1 MSRAPA
7 PSRALTTSCTVTL
20 HREHMRIAI
29 AGKGGTGKTTIA
41 GTLAR
46 MMARTGREVLAI
58 DADTNPN
65 LASVLGISP
74 ERAHEIVGLP
84 RNLMQRQTSEDGTTK
99 VVFTADPEALIRE
112 FAVRGPDNVQLM
124 VMGKVGHGGAG

>member
-1 MSRAPA
+1 
-7 PSRALTTSCTVTL
+7 
-20 HREHMRIAI
+20 MRIAI

-46 MMARTGREVLAI
+46 VLARGEREVLAI

-65 LASVLGISP
+65 LASVLGIPAS
-74 ERAHEIVGLP
+74 RAQEIVGLP
-84 RNLMQRQTSEDGTTK
+84 RTLMERTTNEDGTTK
-99 VVFTADPEALIRE
+99 MVFTANPEDVLSE
-112 FAVRGPDNVQLM
+112 YGVVGPDGVRLM

>member
-1 MSRAPA
+1 
-7 PSRALTTSCTVTL
+7 
-20 HREHMRIAI
+20 MRIAI

-46 MMARTGREVLAI
+46 ALARTAGKREVLAI

-65 LASVLGISP
+65 LASVLGLPS
-74 ERAHEIVGLP
+74 AKAQEIVSLP
-84 RNLMQRQTSEDGTTK
+84 RNLMERRTNEDGTTRT
-99 VVFTADPEALIRE
+99 VFVADPEEVLRQYG
-112 FAVRGPDNVQLM
+112 VQGPDKVKLL

>member
-1 MSRAPA
+1 
-7 PSRALTTSCTVTL
+7 
-20 HREHMRIAI
+20 MRIAV

-46 MMARTGREVLAI
+46 ALARRNREVLAI

-65 LASVLGISP
+65 LASVLGIP
-74 ERAHEIVGLP
+74 AARAREIVGLP
-84 RNLMQRQTSEDGTTK
+84 RNLMERRTNEDGTVRT
-99 VVFTADPEALIRE
+99 VFTADPEQVLRDYGVE
-112 FAVRGPDNVQLM
+112 GPDKVKLL

>member
-1 MSRAPA
+1 
-7 PSRALTTSCTVTL
+7 
-20 HREHMRIAI
+20 MRIAI

-46 MMARTGREVLAI
+46 ALARTGREVLAI

-74 ERAHEIVGLP
+74 ERAAAMATLP
-84 RNLMQRQTSEDGTTK
+84 RNLMQRQTNEDGTTQ
-99 VVFTADPEALIRE
+99 VVFTADPETLIKD
-112 FAVRGPDNVQLM
+112 FAIRGPDDVQLM

>member
-1 MSRAPA
+1 
-7 PSRALTTSCTVTL
+7 
-20 HREHMRIAI
+20 MRIAI

-46 MMARTGREVLAI
+46 TLARTGRKVLAI

-74 ERAHEIVGLP
+74 EQAQEIVGLP

-99 VVFTADPEALIRE
+99 VIFTADPEALIEE
-112 FAVRGPDNVQLM
+112 FAIRGPDGVQHM
-124 VMGKVGHGGAG
+124 VMGRVGHGGAG

>member
-1 MSRAPA
+1 
-7 PSRALTTSCTVTL
+7 
-20 HREHMRIAI
+20 MRIAI

-46 MMARTGREVLAI
+46 TLARTGREVLAI

-65 LASVLGISP
+65 LASVLGISL
-74 ERAHEIVGLP
+74 ERAAAMATLP
-84 RNLMQRQTSEDGTTK
+84 RNLMQRQTNEDGTTQ
-99 VVFTADPEALIRE
+99 VVFTADPETLIKD
-112 FAVRGPDNVQLM
+112 FAIRGPDDVQLM

>member
-1 MSRAPA
+1 
-7 PSRALTTSCTVTL
+7 
-20 HREHMRIAI
+20 MRIAI

-46 MMARTGREVLAI
+46 ALARTGRAVLAI

-65 LASVLGISP
+65 LASVLGIAPASA
-74 ERAHEIVGLP
+74 EAIVSLP
-84 RNLMQRQTSEDGTTK
+84 RNLMQRRTNEDGTTQ
-99 VVFTADPEALIRE
+99 VVFTADPEQLIDE
-112 FAVRGPDNVQLM
+112 FSIRGPDDVRLM

>member
-1 MSRAPA
+1 
-7 PSRALTTSCTVTL
+7 
-20 HREHMRIAI
+20 MRIAI

-46 MMARTGREVLAI
+46 TLARTGREVLAI

-74 ERAHEIVGLP
+74 ERAAAMATLP
-84 RNLMQRQTSEDGTTK
+84 RNLMQRQTNEDGTTQ
-99 VVFTADPEALIRE
+99 VVFTADPETLIKD
-112 FAVRGPDNVQLM
+112 FAIRGPDDVQLM

>member
-1 MSRAPA
+1 
-7 PSRALTTSCTVTL
+7 
-20 HREHMRIAI
+20 MRIAI

-46 MMARTGREVLAI
+46 VLARSNRRRQVLAI

-65 LASVLGISP
+65 LASVLGIP
-74 ERAHEIVGLP
+74 ADVAKAIVGLP
-84 RNLMQRQTSEDGTTK
+84 RTLMERRTRDDGTTTT
-99 VVFTADPEALIRE
+99 VFAANPEDVLRE
-112 FAVRGPDNVQLM
+112 YGIDGPDNVRLL

>member
-1 MSRAPA
+1 
-7 PSRALTTSCTVTL
+7 
-20 HREHMRIAI
+20 MRIAV

-46 MMARTGREVLAI
+46 ALAQSGREVLAI

-65 LASVLGISP
+65 LAVTLGLPSAP
-74 ERAHEIVGLP
+74 AQDMVGLP
-84 RNLMQRQTSEDGTTK
+84 RNLMKREPQPDGTTK
-99 VVFTADPEALIRE
+99 VVFSADPEQVLRDYGLT
-112 FAVRGPDNVQLM
+112 GPDGVRLA